1 MRMRDQDAW
10 EAGDTGETGDAGES
24 GSDIADIDADIRAGI
39 DGDIDAR
46 LAEMAAI
53 DAVAVR
59 VYQLRVTHPTDLV
72 AQLANR
78 AGLATAEVSRA
89 ERHLAKL
96 GLLQPSPGGGWV
108 AVSPESAAESLLAP
122 MEQDILQRRI
132 AMAATREQLHA
143 LSGDYLEA
151 RSMRSAKGTIEIVED
166 MGNIRSVI
174 DDLART
180 CASSIEVLS
189 PGGGQNEE
197 AMRAALPLDL
207 DVRGRG
213 VRLRLL
219 LQYSARG
226 HRPTAQYVETIVAAG
241 AEVRCTGVLPSRML
255 IYDGECAVLPVDP
268 QRTAL
273 GVALIRDTSVL
284 GFLGQLFTHY
294 WEGAED
300 FLADPMADEAQPA
313 PVGGELGGMERD
325 VLLMMA
331 AGKTNE
337 AIALQLGIS
346 RRSVSRLVGR
356 LMERLEA
363 TNRFQAGARAARLG
377 WLAAVPPS

>member
-1 MRMRDQDAW
+1 MPDQD
-10 EAGDTGETGDAGES
+10 T
-24 GSDIADIDADIRAGI
+24 SDIADIEADIHAH
-39 DGDIDAR
+39 
-46 LAEMAAI
+46 LAEIAEI

-59 VYQLRVTHPTDLV
+59 VYQLRVAHPTDLV
-72 AQLANR
+72 AQLAER
-78 AGLATAEVSRA
+78 AGLQVAEVARA
-89 ERHLAKL
+89 ERHLARL

-108 AVSPESAAESLLAP
+108 AVNPESAAESLLAP
-122 MEQDILQRRI
+122 VEQDILERRI
-132 AMAATREQLHA
+132 TMAATREQLHA

-151 RSMRSAKGTIEIVED
+151 RGMRSAKGSIEIVKD
-166 MGNIRSVI
+166 LGNIRSVI

-207 DVRGRG
+207 DVLGRG
-213 VRLRLL
+213 VRLRML
-219 LQYSARG
+219 LQHSARG
-226 HRPTAQYVETIVAAG
+226 HRATAQYVETIVAAG

-255 IYDGECAVLPVDP
+255 IYDRHCAVLPVDP
-268 QRTAL
+268 EHTGV
-273 GVALIRDTSVL
+273 GVALIRDTSVM
-284 GFLGQLFTHY
+284 GFLGRLFAHY
-294 WEGAED
+294 WRTAED
-300 FLADPMADEAQPA
+300 FLADPECDEAA
-313 PVGGELGGMERD
+313 PPEEVGGELRGIERD
-325 VLLMMA
+325 VLLLMA

-356 LMERLEA
+356 LMDRLGA

-377 WLAAVPPS
+377 WLASVPPA